1 MIHCCHCKTQIPD
14 EYAVLIDSL
23 TTYAE
28 AMVGKPDLVQELVS
42 SALLLDN
49 MDYAALTVSL
59 ACIAFLPLH
68 GKIQRRPFHSRFANV
83 GASEQNGAEGSKAE
97 EAHEIPAF
105 VLEALDVLE
114 KKKKAQGKESMEETD
129 PNMLSVR
136 VLQRGDKE
144 AARKISGENVLLTK
158 RLMEL
163 IADK

>member
-1 MIHCCHCKTQIPD
+1 M
-14 EYAVLIDSL
+14 LIDSL

-49 MDYAALTVSL
+49 IDYAALTVSL

-68 GKIQRRPFHSRFANV
+68 GKIQRRPFHSRFASV

-105 VLEALDVLE
+105 VLEALD
-114 KKKKAQGKESMEETD
+114 AQGKESMEETD